1 MNNIVERL
9 KKDTNNVFDIIYR
22 KISID
27 NKSIYIIFS
36 DTLSDVNYI
45 NNYILKK
52 ITTISYTNDLFNT
65 LYNSI
70 PSANLKEV
78 TK

>member
-52 ITTISYTNDLFNT
+52 LLLF
-65 LYNSI
+65 LI
-70 PSANLKEV
+70 PMTYLIRCIILFHLLI
-78 TK
+78 